1 MWVSVVVMQQA
12 VGQRCVWTE
21 VLRHMWMQ
29 VEFLVVMVVVVVGS
43 RGDAAGQRDSDIAEA
58 WFGAMMHADDVR
70 R

>member
-1 MWVSVVVMQQA
+1 MWVSVVVVQQA
-12 VGQRCVWTE
+12 VGQRCVGAE

-29 VEFLVVMVVVVVGS
+29 VEFLMVMVVVGS
-43 RGDAAGQRDSDIAEA
+43 RGDAAGQRDSDMAEA

>member
-1 MWVSVVVMQQA
+1 MWVSVVVVQQA
-12 VGQRCVWTE
+12 VGQRCVWAE

-29 VEFLVVMVVVVVGS
+29 VEFLMVMVVVGS
-43 RGDAAGQRDSDIAEA
+43 RGDAAGQRDSDMAEA